1 VFVFLLKKKNKI
13 TGGQTLACGGRG
25 RNITRETG
33 LRMYNRRFCFFCT
46 AQKWGKFVFFLLLLF
61 SYSLTAQDN
70 IPGHLL
76 ITLKANARAWPTG
89 RVQQIADK
97 MPDQT
102 RSLFKKYGVARVER
116 WLKSADAGD
125 VYNGVAFNKIYRIY
139 LGKPSFLLAAQ
150 KDFLQLSSVRHAAPE
165 PVVKIAGPIPA
176 TTPDDP
182 YFERQWYLKR
192 IMANFAWTL
201 SSEIPTDTDPVLIGI
216 VDTGID
222 YLHPD
227 IGAALYVNPG
237 EDLNGDGQASEEDYN
252 GIDDDGNGFVDDL
265 LGWDFSQATD
275 SLPGDNDIRP
285 PVAGAH
291 EILSHGTH
299 VAGIAAAI
307 HDNEVGISGIARHYR
322 IIGTKHSRDDDVNHG
337 YLYNAYDGILYAAKL
352 GAKVINCS
360 WGGEGYYQE
369 AQDLIDMVTEKYG
382 AIVVAAAGNDNSNN
396 DSHHFYPSD
405 LNHVV
410 TVAALGAGDQRAY
423 FSNYG
428 HVIDISAP
436 GQGIYSTIHYSAG
449 GYASWQGTSM
459 ASPVVTGSLALI
471 KAFFPDLPREEVIGL
486 LLDAAD
492 PIDAKNPGYQG
503 LLGAGRVNVYQ
514 AIAPRFLPGLK
525 IVRDSIEW
533 DDANGNA
540 QIDPGETVRI
550 SLHLENGANW
560 QDAHQVTVTA
570 HVDDSLVVIQ
580 DSVLHLGE
588 VPAGTCVD
596 TEAQDFVFSI
606 QPSHSYGR
614 FSIRFDVTCNPDSSL
629 PYDEAYTVDLLL
641 STYQKG
647 FPKDHLGSLL
657 PVSLFRSEKEKKN
670 FIVFISSDKKLNLL
684 DSQGEVVSPF
694 PLSLEE
700 YHRIP
705 PLMADLNNDGES
717 EIMTVSQRGK
727 IKVFTVQGD
736 TLWTRDLAETVY
748 GNVAVA
754 DVDGDSLPEIVL
766 GTMNKKLHVLNERGR
781 EQAGFPVN
789 VGSFVE
795 KGVALGD
802 VDGDGRSEMVFG
814 TFDRKLHCFNEQG
827 SEEAGWPVELAS
839 RARFTPVIAQDTQ
852 GRHIF
857 ITDRDNHALLFN
869 GKGQVELDTTLAV
882 PFVVQPAFG
891 DVNGDGVA
899 EALTLDE
906 EGRMWSFS
914 TNGKVWKIEMN
925 SADKNAVP
933 LSVLNARQEVRL
945 ITASNTGTVCI
956 TDGTGHALPFA
967 PIQLDRPVAT
977 PLTIGD
983 LDNDGDLEVLGANSE
998 SLFAVDLPDSL
1009 DTAGGWTTFMGN
1021 NQRTG
1026 FYRAAPA
1033 TAIREKA
1040 PAQLPAKMRITV
1052 FPNPFNLGTQV
1063 RVHLPAS
1070 LLGSPLRATVYDIRG
1085 RKVATLF
1092 NGKVSQT
1099 NYRWYWRAK
1108 NLQGKIVSSGI
1119 YFIMISVQNRLFGK
1133 QVLLIK

>member
-1 VFVFLLKKKNKI
+1 
-13 TGGQTLACGGRG
+13 
-25 RNITRETG
+25 
-33 LRMYNRRFCFFCT
+33 MYNRKFCFFCT
-46 AQKWGKFVFFLLLLF
+46 AQKWEKFVFFLLILF
-61 SYSLTAQDN
+61 SYNLTAQEN

-76 ITLKANARAWPTG
+76 ITLKANAQAWPTG
-89 RVQQIADK
+89 RVGQIADK

-102 RSLFKKYGVARVER
+102 RSLFKKYGVVHVER
-116 WLKSADAGD
+116 WLRSADASD

-139 LGKPSFLLAAQ
+139 LGKPSFLSAAQ
-150 KDFLQLSSVRHAAPE
+150 KDFLQLPSVRDAAPE
-165 PVVKIAGPIPA
+165 PVIRIAGPIPP
-176 TTPDDP
+176 TVPDDP

-192 IMANFAWTL
+192 IMANLAWTL
-201 SSEIPTDTDPVLIGI
+201 SSKIPTDTEPVLIGI

-252 GIDDDGNGFVDDL
+252 GVDDDGNGFVDDL
-265 LGWDFSQATD
+265 VGWDFSQATD

-307 HDNEVGISGIARHYR
+307 PDNEVGISGIARHYR
-322 IIGTKHSRDDDVNHG
+322 IIGTKHSRDDDVTHG

-369 AQDLIDMVTEKYG
+369 AQDLIDMVSEKYG

-396 DSHHFYPSD
+396 DLHHFYPSD

-471 KAFFPDLPREEVIGL
+471 EAFFPGLPREEVIGL

-492 PIDAKNPGYQG
+492 PIDAKNPGYRG

-514 AIAPRFLPGLK
+514 AIAPHFLPGLK

-550 SLHLENGANW
+550 LLHLENGTNW

-570 HVDDSLVVIQ
+570 HVDDSLVVVQ

-588 VPAGTCVD
+588 VPAGTSLNTD
-596 TEAQDFVFSI
+596 AQDFVFSI
-606 QPSHSYGR
+606 QPTHSYGR
-614 FSIRFDVTCNPDSSL
+614 FSIRFDVTCNPDSAL
-629 PYDEAYTVDLLL
+629 PYNETYTVDILL

-647 FPKDHLGSLL
+647 FPDEERGSLL
-657 PVSLFRSEKEKKN
+657 PVSLLHSEKEKKN
-670 FIVFISSDKKLNLL
+670 FIVFISSDRNLFLL
-684 DSQGEVVSPF
+684 DAQGKVVPPF
-694 PLSLEE
+694 PLALDE

-705 PLMADLNNDGES
+705 PVLADLNNDGET
-717 EIMTVSQRGK
+717 EIITVSQRGK

-736 TLWTRDLAETVY
+736 TLWTRDLAETIY

-766 GTMNKKLHVLNERGR
+766 GSMKKRLHVLDEQGN

-802 VDGDGRSEMVFG
+802 VDGDGRAEIIFG
-814 TFDRKLHCFNEQG
+814 TFDRKLHCFNEQAA
-827 SEEAGWPVELAS
+827 EESGWPVALNS
-839 RARFTPVIAQDTQ
+839 RARFTPVIAQDIQ
-852 GRHIF
+852 GQHIF
-857 ITDRDNHALLFN
+857 ITDRDNHALLID
-869 GKGQVELDTTLAV
+869 GRGQVELDTTLGL
-882 PFVVQPAFG
+882 PLVVQPAFA
-891 DVNGDGVA
+891 DVNGDEIA

-906 EGRMWSFS
+906 EGRLWSFS
-914 TNGKVWKIEMN
+914 TSGKVWKVEMN
-925 SADKNAVP
+925 SAEKNAIP
-933 LSVLNARQEVRL
+933 LAVFRDRQEARL
-945 ITASNTGTVCI
+945 ITASSTGTICI
-956 TDGTGHALPFA
+956 TDGAGRALSFA
-967 PIQLDRPVAT
+967 PIELDRPVGT
-977 PLTIGD
+977 FLTVCD
-983 LDNDGDLEVLGANSE
+983 LDGDGDLELLGANSE

-1009 DTAGGWTTFMGN
+1009 DATRGWTAFMGN

-1033 TAIREKA
+1033 TEIREKT
-1040 PAQLPAKMRITV
+1040 PGQLPKKMQITV
-1052 FPNPFNLGTQV
+1052 FPNPFNLNTQI

-1070 LLGSPLRATVYDIRG
+1070 FLGLPLRATVYDIRG

-1092 NGKVSQT
+1092 NDKVKRT
-1099 NYRWYWRAK
+1099 NYRWQWHAK

-1119 YFIMISVQNRLFGK
+1119 YFIMISVQNRIFGK